1 MIKFKWILVILC
13 IQSINLLEAQVP
25 FDCKGQY
32 YLSLTKLGS
41 RSSELYNVRITQDG
55 SSVFLDTISQSI
67 GLVINAMGYRITD
80 NLIYGMDPN
89 TGMLRK
95 LGKDGVAVD
104 LGIPAGIPRGI
115 LYYAGDVTPDGKYL
129 IIIGLSGSNPQI
141 VKVDLEDPEY
151 RCSFVQLQL
160 LSPTIFDIAF
170 DPYTG
175 VLYGH
180 DSGRSKLV
188 TINTETGQVNQDF
201 IAQYQ
206 VDQLGALFFDS
217 FGNLFGYGA
226 YGTKLQDKFVAID
239 KQSGKITLLGSGPIS
254 SGQDGCACPYTIEL
268 QKIVTPDTAYTCTEV
283 IYSFVFSNL
292 SGAMRSNISFEDFMP
307 DILTIKDV
315 ISNPFGG
322 SVRITKNTI
331 RIDNMDVN
339 VGIDTLKV
347 LVSID
352 DNANGLYSNQAT
364 LSGLPLSLGSR
375 TVSDNPFTFQEKD
388 STKLYVIP
396 FDNSIFNKEI
406 SACDS
411 HAVFVDIPDYGYE
424 LFWKDGDTSH
434 SKWLQFP
441 GNYPLYVTNA
451 CGTDTFSIDLKSHNL
466 KINIIEDSVS
476 IELGQSAKFHSI
488 IQSDNGEITYRWF
501 SDGINPNV
509 ECSTC
514 QNTNA
519 EVFQSGYYYLEVT
532 DVNGCVDKDSVY
544 VRVGWKTDIYG
555 PNIITA
561 NNDGI
566 NDVFYL
572 SGHPLATFG
581 NYLVVYDRWG
591 NKVFETTNF
600 KLNDPGYGWN
610 GKFNLKSV
618 VNGVYT
624 WIAEIKYIDDSLKIF
639 RGDITVVD

>member
-104 LGIPAGIPRGI
+104 LGIPVGIPRGI

-141 VKVDLEDPEY
+141 VKVDLEDPDY

-322 SVRITKNTI
+322 NVRITKNTI

-424 LFWKDGDTSH
+424 LLWKDGDTSL
-434 SKWLQFP
+434 SKWLQCP

-451 CGTDTFSIDLKSHNL
+451 CGTDTFSIDLKSFNL
-466 KINIIEDSVS
+466 QINIIEDSVS

-488 IQSDNGEITYRWF
+488 VQSDNGEIAYRWF

-519 EVFQSGYYYLEVT
+519 EAFQSGYYYLEVT

-555 PNIITA
+555 PNIISA

-566 NDVFYL
+566 NDLFYL

-600 KLNDPGYGWN
+600 KLNDPSYGWN

-618 VNGVYT
+618 VKGVYT
-624 WIAEIKYIDDSLKIF
+624 WIAEIKYIDNSLKIF
-639 RGDITVVD
+639 SGDITVVD